1 MNGDGMLSPFSV
13 YLGPKKLRISSNELK
28 RPDDTKMCAIDM
40 SVTTLGRLP
49 NVRDHRTQTTP
60 ATTQYTPKFRCIAV
74 VSWLSQLSQPH
85 QLDLLQIL
93 AQMDDLHRL
102 QEYNLLLLLLLHL
115 DLA

>member
-49 NVRDHRTQTTP
+49 NGLRVTGRR
-60 ATTQYTPKFRCIAV
+60 QY
-74 VSWLSQLSQPH
+74 
-85 QLDLLQIL
+85 
-93 AQMDDLHRL
+93 LHHN
-102 QEYNLLLLLLLHL
+102 Q
-115 DLA
+115 